1 MVRLLFMLCFS
12 FYSIAVYCQQEAWAI
27 QHTDEGLFDYYS
39 NSNDGFQLK
48 LFDEHQQKERGSI
61 ITFFK
66 TWVADEGEFMI
77 RFAKQPPG
85 ITYLN
90 EPWSLEQHLNELLV
104 IYKGTMLEKQF
115 IQHSGHNAMDA
126 SFVNDKYHI
135 FTRTIIR
142 GSQMV
147 LLFQALD
154 INGEIKKF
162 DPFFNKFSF
171 SSPKSADL
179 YPYTFNA
186 SQFEMLLPE
195 NYYVIPQEDNN
206 QIVENISFSEY
217 QTWSTIDLEINKIDP
232 YTGFDF
238 SDKYF
243 KYENLVDTQAVDSL
257 LLFKTGK
264 YKNVCPMFKLEH
276 MVPGN
281 KKYISEMYVYC
292 NGYKHD
298 LILTIPLPY
307 RGSRLIDTI
316 FESVEIKLD
325 EKVNQQMLSGKKDV
339 TQMLLND
346 LWSTDRAVYDEAME
360 KLYDYEGITEKE
372 IPSILTALKKPT
384 PYEEDEFNARYY
396 LVTAIHQFESPAI
409 EKGLEAI
416 FSSSTNYNLR
426 SRILESL
433 SLRQSSGSKD
443 AMLRLLKSAAAE
455 SYELKMSAFDGF
467 ADSLQL
473 FSLYKSRLVDLAQNN
488 IGRKEIIDAYS
499 SAIGYYGKD
508 NAIAVDSLTYEKMV
522 NADLE
527 TWFEGIK
534 VDDEA
539 GIPMHVIN
547 YFVVFDRPDVESKIE
562 SLLRSSNSTFNHY
575 RLVYN
580 TVSKGKIPANEDL
593 DKVYTDN
600 YYWYYILSTL
610 IRKDMLKSI
619 PAAYKPLEKNVSTMM
634 HHYYYDNQSV
644 DCQKFEIKRMVDT
657 KYGKMAL
664 TTCTD
669 GNPEGE
675 FIGIVGPFF
684 ADGTP
689 DLANE
694 QSLYFEE
701 KQMGYDLED
710 RLQVL
715 LDNLQD

>member
-1 MVRLLFMLCFS
+1 MLRLVLLVCVCFCT
-12 FYSIAVYCQQEAWAI
+12 IAVYSQQEGWAV
-27 QHTDEGLFDYYS
+27 QHSDEGLFDYYS
-39 NSNDGFQLK
+39 NSNNGFQLK
-48 LFDEHQQKERGSI
+48 LFDEHQQKERGAI

-90 EPWSLEQHLNELLV
+90 EQWGLEQHLNELLV
-104 IYKGTMLEKQF
+104 IYKGTMLEKHFLQ
-115 IQHSGHNAMDA
+115 QSGYNALDA
-126 SFVNDKYHI
+126 TFVNDKYHI

-154 INGEIKKF
+154 IKGEIKKF
-162 DPFFNKFSF
+162 DPFFDKLRFA
-171 SSPKSADL
+171 SPKSADL
-179 YPYTFNA
+179 YPYAFNA

-195 NYYVIPQEDNN
+195 NYYVIPRDDKQ
-206 QIVENISFSEY
+206 VMENISFSEY
-217 QTWSTIDLEINKIDP
+217 QSWSTIDLEINKIDP

-238 SDKYF
+238 TDNYF

-264 YKNVCPMFKLEH
+264 FKNVCPMFRLEH

-298 LILTIPLPY
+298 LVLTIPLAY

-316 FESVEIKLD
+316 FESINIQLD
-325 EKVNQQMLSGKKDV
+325 EKANQQMLSGKKDV
-339 TQMLLND
+339 TQMLLTD
-346 LWSTDRAVYDEAME
+346 LWSPDRDKYDEAME
-360 KLYDYEGITEKE
+360 KLYDYEGITEKD
-372 IPSILTALKKPT
+372 IPSILNALKQPT
-384 PYEEDEFNARYY
+384 HYEEDEFNARYY
-396 LVTAIHQFESPAI
+396 LVTSIHQFESTAI
-409 EKGLEAI
+409 EKALEATFI
-416 FSSSTNYNLR
+416 SSTNYNLR

-433 SLRQSSGSKD
+433 SLRQSAGSKEV
-443 AMLRLLKSAAAE
+443 MLKLLKSAPGE

-473 FSLYKSRLVDLAQNN
+473 FSLYKSSLIDLAQNDV
-488 IGRKEIIDAYS
+488 GRKEIIDAYS
-499 SAIGYYGKD
+499 SAIGYYGK
-508 NAIAVDSLTYEKMV
+508 NNVLAVDSSAYEKMV
-522 NADLE
+522 NSDLE
-527 TWFEGIK
+527 SWFEAIK
-534 VDDEA
+534 SDNEA
-539 GIPMHVIN
+539 SIPMHVIN
-547 YFVVFDRPDVESKIE
+547 YFVVFDRPVVESKIE

-580 TVSKGKIPANEDL
+580 SVSKGKIPPAEDL
-593 DKVYTDN
+593 DKVYQDN
-600 YYWYYILSTL
+600 YYWYYVLSTL

-619 PAAYKPLEKNVSTMM
+619 PTAYKPLEKNVSTLM
-634 HHYYYDNQSV
+634 HHYFYDNHSV
-644 DCQKFEIKRMVDT
+644 DCQQFEIKRMVDT

-669 GNPEGE
+669 GNTEGD
-675 FIGIVGPFF
+675 FLGIVGPFV
-684 ADGTP
+684 ADDTP

-701 KQMGYDLED
+701 KQIGYDLEE
-710 RLQVL
+710 RLKIL
-715 LDNLQD
+715 LDNLQN